1 MIMTS
6 LMSRLLALV
15 LLGTLFPL
23 LLALWFACLI
33 LQGRP
38 VLFRQYRSGKE
49 AISFRLIKFRT
60 MSDTRD
66 ESGALLADQQRV
78 TPVGVFLRRSRL
90 DEIPG
95 LINVLRGDM
104 ALVGPRPLL
113 PATIEQ
119 LGSRGRKRCAVKPGL
134 TGWAQVNGNTLLT
147 LDQKVTL
154 DLWYIE
160 NRSALLDL
168 KILALTLLVV
178 FGGEKVRTGTA

>member
-1 MIMTS
+1 MITAP
-6 LMSRLLALV
+6 LFSRLLAVV
-15 LLGTLFPL
+15 LLVVLCPI

-33 LQGRP
+33 VQGRP
-38 VLFRQYRSGKE
+38 VLFLQYRSGE
-49 AISFRLIKFRT
+49 GAIPFKLIKFRT
-60 MSDTRD
+60 MSDARD
-66 ESGALLADQQRV
+66 ETGALLSDQERV
-78 TPVGVFLRRSRL
+78 TPIGAYLRRSRL
-90 DEIPG
+90 DEILG
-95 LINVLRGDM
+95 LINVLHGDM

-119 LGSRGRKRCAVKPGL
+119 LGSRGIKRCAVKPGL

>member
-6 LMSRLLALV
+6 LLSRVLALV
-15 LLGTLFPL
+15 LLVALFPV
-23 LLALWFACLI
+23 LLALWIACLI
-33 LQGRP
+33 VQGRP
-38 VLFRQYRSGKE
+38 VLFLQYRSGKG
-49 AISFRLIKFRT
+49 AVPFRLIKFRT
-60 MSDTRD
+60 MSDARD
-66 ESGALLADQQRV
+66 ETGALLADQQRV
-78 TPVGVFLRRSRL
+78 TPIGAFLRRSRL
-90 DEIPG
+90 DEILG
-95 LINVLRGDM
+95 LINVMQGDM

-147 LDQKVTL
+147 LNQKVTL

-160 NRSALLDL
+160 NRSTLLDL

-178 FGGEKVRTGTA
+178 VGGEKVRTGTA